1 LVLLFIVL
9 KYFSC
14 SVFKIYAPHK
24 LLNLSLEVM
33 KLGRRLEIHE
43 LLAKDYTV
51 EEIKDIL
58 KTSDKTIKKEVGRK
72 LVFTKTTKI

>member
-1 LVLLFIVL
+1 
-9 KYFSC
+9 
-14 SVFKIYAPHK
+14 
-24 LLNLSLEVM
+24 M